1 MPDRR
6 PYLCLV
12 AILATYV
19 SGYAL
24 FPAGAFTSSDESA
37 YVEQAVVFA
46 NGSLASVSPYP
57 PGTSLLQSPFVAI
70 AGWRAAPWLS
80 LLALGATVL
89 LMARWLRDAGYHPGF
104 ALLFVAYA
112 PTLVMARVG
121 TSEVPSAAM
130 VTLGLWLFW
139 TGQDAR
145 WKWGLAGWL
154 AGLSILLRETNIL
167 LFLPFLTAATA
178 SRRPGWLVLASTA
191 AAGLATAVL
200 GYWLTAATLPGLRVT
215 AGFSMDAVG
224 RNIGIYAICMLVLAP
239 GGLAAIATY
248 KGRERRALTAAVAG
262 YLAVYLFYDYSGQ
275 DSAPIARLAAVGRY
289 LIPLIPLVTIAWAD
303 WMSRLVVDAPFRR
316 AAVAAF
322 VLTAGAAFSVHP
334 TLRIWTARDA
344 DIVTRIAATART
356 GLVIAD
362 DRQRRYVAPMFGQ
375 FNRHWIIDT
384 PVGHLPAL
392 TSRHAGTYVVNV
404 YRSDTALMQ
413 SLSMDARSYVKG
425 ASRICVIEPV
435 IDRAYGE
442 ARRLQI
448 WRLSLCGQ
456 RVAPASFLRAVPA
469 TALLFAPAPPD
480 PRDTIDSPEDKT
492 RALLP

>member
-104 ALLFVAYA
+104 ALLFLAYA

-275 DSAPIARLAAVGRY
+275 DSAPPSQKTFRQVRMPYASSATRNDDPLSASDASDRRARVGR
-289 LIPLIPLVTIAWAD
+289 P
-303 WMSRLVVDAPFRR
+303 
-316 AAVAAF
+316 
-322 VLTAGAAFSVHP
+322 
-334 TLRIWTARDA
+334 RDPPEYSTKC
-344 DIVTRIAATART
+344 VGPT
-356 GLVIAD
+356 GLSKSRSAK
-362 DRQRRYVAPMFGQ
+362 A
-375 FNRHWIIDT
+375 NRA
-384 PVGHLPAL
+384 LPR
-392 TSRHAGTYVVNV
+392 T
-404 YRSDTALMQ
+404 
-413 SLSMDARSYVKG
+413 
-425 ASRICVIEPV
+425 ASRRP
-435 IDRAYGE
+435 
-442 ARRLQI
+442 LN
-448 WRLSLCGQ
+448 S
-456 RVAPASFLRAVPA
+456 S
-469 TALLFAPAPPD
+469 
-480 PRDTIDSPEDKT
+480 
-492 RALLP
+492 